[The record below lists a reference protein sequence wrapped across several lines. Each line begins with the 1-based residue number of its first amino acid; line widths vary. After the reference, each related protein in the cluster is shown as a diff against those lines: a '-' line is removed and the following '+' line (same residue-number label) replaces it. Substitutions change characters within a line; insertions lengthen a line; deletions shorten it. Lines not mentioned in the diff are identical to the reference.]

1 MRMKRVVPYLKNK
14 YVLTSL
20 GFIVWLSFF
29 DRNDVISQYDS
40 YKRLK
45 QLQKDRQY
53 YIAEIQQNRKD
64 MQNLISNRKNLE
76 KYAREKYLMK
86 KEEEEI
92 FVFVEEPN
100 K

>member
-1 MRMKRVVPYLKNK
+1 MKRVVPYLKNK

-64 MQNLISNRKNLE
+64 MQNLISNRKNIE

>member
-1 MRMKRVVPYLKNK
+1 MKRVVPYLKNK